1 MLKPSK
7 RHFLRY
13 DAQTY
18 ETQGFI
24 DLCGIPL
31 KMHNDTTKD
40 QRFSKE
46 PRFWQVTAKA
56 ITQDATEK
64 RTTFFKFVTDTKI
77 TLGELSIVDKF
88 LNNHPDAIAAWKRG
102 ESITKFIG
110 FDADESHRAKD
121 YDDAKFKVEY
131 PLIEWG
137 RGRDNVR

>member
-7 RHFLRY
+7 NHFLRY

-24 DLCGIPL
+24 NLCGIPL

-40 QRFSKE
+40 QRFAKE

-56 ITQDATEK
+56 ITQNEDATEK

-77 TLGELSIVDKF
+77 TLGELSIVINDHIGKDNDF
-88 LNNHPDAIAAWKRG
+88 LPSCVSVMICARVMTEG
-102 ESITKFIG
+102 G
-110 FDADESHRAKD
+110 
-121 YDDAKFKVEY
+121 V
-131 PLIEWG
+131 
-137 RGRDNVR
+137 